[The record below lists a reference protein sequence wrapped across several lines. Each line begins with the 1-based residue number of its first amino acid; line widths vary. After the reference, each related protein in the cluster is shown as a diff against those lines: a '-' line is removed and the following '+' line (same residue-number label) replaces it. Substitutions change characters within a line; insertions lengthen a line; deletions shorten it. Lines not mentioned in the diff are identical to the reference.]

1 MLRQSPF
8 DVIQVNFL
16 WSAVCCKPKYNLHT
30 LEYCCHIS
38 PPGGVQP
45 HSIHYAR
52 PDFRKSWSWLHT
64 FPRSEE
70 NPPRT
75 DKPSSD
81 TGMDLWSNLAAYSW
95 QSVQIYQYTV
105 DIIYLS
111 VLHWWTPLLGILP
124 WILILPQVLM
134 LIFEVFK
141 YLIKWTALYIYILGC
156 WVGTGAG
163 STTREWKRAKLSSFN
178 SNLSSHAVN
187 LRKRSQGIIRYSEAC
202 SWSCISDFKI
212 SLW

>member
-1 MLRQSPF
+1 MWFKLFSCDLQSVANPN
-8 DVIQVNFL
+8 IICTH
-16 WSAVCCKPKYNLHT
+16 W
-30 LEYCCHIS
+30 EYCCHIS

-52 PDFRKSWSWLHT
+52 PDFGKSWSWLHT

-141 YLIKWTALYIYILGC
+141 YLIKWTALYIYIYIYPRVLG
-156 WVGTGAG
+156 WYW
-163 STTREWKRAKLSSFN
+163 SWFN
-178 SNLSSHAVN
+178 N
-187 LRKRSQGIIRYSEAC
+187 KGMEEGEALELQ
-202 SWSCISDFKI
+202 FK
-212 SLW
+212 SVFPRCQFTQEKPGYY